1 MLEAEA
7 DILIPAAMEGVI
19 NGDNASRIRT
29 PLIIEAANGP
39 VTAAGDVTLRD
50 RGVVIIPDLCAN
62 AGGVTVSYFEWI
74 KNLSHIR
81 FGRMQRRQ
89 LENQFEALIT
99 GIESMTGKPFPM
111 AHRNTV
117 LSGATEINLV
127 RSGLEDTMRGAYSA
141 ISAAWNDTDN
151 VPDLRTAAMM
161 IAVDR
166 IAHSYISIGI

>member
-1 MLEAEA
+1 
-7 DILIPAAMEGVI
+7 MEGVI
-19 NGDNASRIRT
+19 DETNASRIRA

-39 VTAAGDVTLRD
+39 VTSAGDAILRNN
-50 RGVVIIPDLCAN
+50 GVVIIPDFCAN

-74 KNLSHIR
+74 KNLTHIR

-89 LENQFEALIT
+89 QESQFERVISGVET
-99 GIESMTGKPFPM
+99 MTGKDFPD
-111 AHRNTV
+111 AHRSAV

-141 ISAAWNDTDN
+141 ISKTWHDKDN

-161 IAVDR
+161 IAVER
-166 IAHSYISIGI
+166 VAKSYISIGI